1 MKAETNLRAKSL
13 KTYKERFEPE
23 LSIRTSM
30 SDYKKEDW
38 LLNLPLYAIEN
49 LAAEQP
55 QNMISKTIRETVLAV
70 FFLINGIFIVFPKC
84 FCVNV
89 FRWSWTLSDFF

>member
-13 KTYKERFEPE
+13 KSYKERFEPE

-49 LAAEQP
+49 LTAEQP
-55 QNMISKTIRETVLAV
+55 QEHDK
-70 FFLINGIFIVFPKC
+70 
-84 FCVNV
+84 
-89 FRWSWTLSDFF
+89 